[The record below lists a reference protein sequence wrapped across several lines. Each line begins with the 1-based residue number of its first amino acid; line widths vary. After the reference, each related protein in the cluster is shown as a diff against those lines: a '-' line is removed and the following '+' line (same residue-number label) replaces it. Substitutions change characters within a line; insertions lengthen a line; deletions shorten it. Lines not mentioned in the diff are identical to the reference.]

1 MDPVVKAATDY
12 RAFRISPG
20 DISYTVPN
28 EEFAEMIHD
37 SMPVPLHD
45 EDIAL
50 LTGFRGAT

>member
-20 DISYTVPN
+20 DINYTVPN

-37 SMPVPLHD
+37 SMPVPLDD
-45 EDIAL
+45 EDIAM